1 MTAQSNPWAASRSPA
16 PSQRGKS
23 IASGLVASVGAKLAF
38 VQPGSQLHSRA
49 ENAAVADP
57 ACPASRGSVRPNR
70 LQRPAGG
77 AGAAEEKLDAAGS
90 EAVIGVQAAFA
101 KKQPASQVPAAPS
114 GQVLG
119 GLLAGGGIALAALGS
134 SAAFV
139 VKTFASLTWQSTLA
153 GILAAVAA
161 VAVPASLV
169 AHLKLR
175 RRDLSAIPKASGWAI
190 NARMRLT
197 RRQADYFT
205 CVPGYPSG
213 RAERRPLW
221 GLRCR
226 HHPRQEPYELNAHV
240 RICAGGAG
248 RPASLPRP
256 LVSFHL

>member
-23 IASGLVASVGAKLAF
+23 IASGLVASVGTKLAF

-57 ACPASRGSVRPNR
+57 APPTSPGSRGSVRPNR

-90 EAVIGVQAAFA
+90 EAVIGVQAAFG
-101 KKQPASQVPAAPS
+101 KKQPASQVPSAPS

-161 VAVPASLV
+161 VAVPASVV

-175 RRDLSAIPKASGWAI
+175 QRDLSAILEASGWAI

-213 RAERRPLW
+213 ARGTRSRSWLVWVLLAAAIAITVVLMVV
-221 GLRCR
+221 
-226 HHPRQEPYELNAHV
+226 LN
-240 RICAGGAG
+240 RFN
-248 RPASLPRP
+248 
-256 LVSFHL
+256 FH